1 VKRQLIGLTAKHS
14 TPSSHTMG
22 SAVSARRKEAARAA
36 AEELS
41 KDSLVLQLKSKF
53 ESHCDANNKKAVA
66 AAKLAVVYKDLT
78 EGDELRDPEAALKE
92 LGVPADGMIEWKVR

>member
-1 VKRQLIGLTAKHS
+1 
-14 TPSSHTMG
+14 MG
-22 SAVSARRKEAARAA
+22 SAVSARRKAAARAA

-53 ESHCDANNKKAVA
+53 ETHCDEGKEAVA
-66 AAKLAVVYKDLT
+66 ATKLAVVYKDLT
-78 EGDELRDPEAALKE
+78 EGNELRDPEAALKE